1 VIGGARIFHG
11 GRDLDLVVIPAEP
24 FPIYGGGRWSLSLE
38 QREREREKFEKQK
51 YKWKCFY

>member
-1 VIGGARIFHG
+1 MIFHG

-38 QREREREKFEKQK
+38 QREREREREI
-51 YKWKCFY
+51 